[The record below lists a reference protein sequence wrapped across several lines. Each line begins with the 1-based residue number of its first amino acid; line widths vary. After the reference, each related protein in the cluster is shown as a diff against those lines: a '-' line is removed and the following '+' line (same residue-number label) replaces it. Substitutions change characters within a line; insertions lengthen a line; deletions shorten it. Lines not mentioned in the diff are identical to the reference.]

1 MTGTLPTPGTS
12 QMPWEPDTS
21 LLDAAREIAP
31 IIRAHSEEAE
41 RERRLSQPVLKALRE
56 TGLLRMTTPRSLG
69 GLETDPVTRAL
80 VGEEIGRHDSAA
92 AWTLENPLDWAFFC
106 CRLPDKGAEEIYSGG
121 ADILIA
127 AQFGRPLKAT
137 STNSGYRISGRAP
150 FVSNCYDADWI
161 SSTVLVDDDETAGGE
176 PEMRMVYFPSEQCEI
191 IDTWDVMGM
200 RGTGSNDISVTDVYV
215 PTSRTF
221 PMVPDFEPG
230 YHYRGPLCIDSHSW
244 ARRRPASPRRCWG
257 WRDERSTR

>member
-1 MTGTLPTPGTS
+1 MTRTLSRQATS
-12 QMPWEPDTS
+12 QGLWEPDAS

-31 IIRAHSEEAE
+31 IVREHSQQAE
-41 RERRLSQPVLKALRE
+41 RERRLPRPVLDALRK

-106 CRLPDKGAEEIYSGG
+106 CRLPDEGAEEIYSRG

-137 STNSGYRISGRAP
+137 STNGGY
-150 FVSNCYDADWI
+150 C
-161 SSTVLVDDDETAGGE
+161 
-176 PEMRMVYFPSEQCEI
+176 
-191 IDTWDVMGM
+191 
-200 RGTGSNDISVTDVYV
+200 ISVEPRSSATATT
-215 PTSRTF
+215 PTGF
-221 PMVPDFEPG
+221 PRRSSWTPTNRPG
-230 YHYRGPLCIDSHSW
+230 
-244 ARRRPASPRRCWG
+244 ASPRCAWSISRARTAKSSIRGMSWG
-257 WRDERSTR
+257 CEARAATTSR